1 MATHQKPRNSK
12 FASVNEALYEWFRM
26 ACAKNIYPSGPQ
38 LIAKAKEIATRL
50 GIDGFEGSS
59 GWLTKW
65 KGRYNIKKIR
75 VSGESGDVSGETISS
90 WKERL
95 PELLQGYKAEDIFNL
110 D

>member
-1 MATHQKPRNSK
+1 MD
-12 FASVNEALYEWFRM
+12 LM
-26 ACAKNIYPSGPQ
+26 
-38 LIAKAKEIATRL
+38 KEIATRL

-90 WKERL
+90 WKEWL

-110 D
+110 DETGCFGGPCPKVDLKKGERSILVEKRARKGLQ

>member
-1 MATHQKPRNSK
+1 
-12 FASVNEALYEWFRM
+12 M

-90 WKERL
+90 WKEQL